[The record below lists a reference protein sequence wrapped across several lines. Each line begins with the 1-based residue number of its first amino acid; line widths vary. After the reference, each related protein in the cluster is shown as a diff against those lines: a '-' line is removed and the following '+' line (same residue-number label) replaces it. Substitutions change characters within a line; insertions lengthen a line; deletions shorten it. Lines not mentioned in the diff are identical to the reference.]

1 MPIELELSVFLLL
14 ELAAS
19 VYQLNEALG
28 FLACTKICDFLNLLT
43 ILTIQA
49 YLCLLH
55 QVLKLSTIVFFHFG
69 ISIFTKCAFRSF
81 IRLSF
86 VEYNKLMKTWI

>member
-28 FLACTKICDFLNLLT
+28 FLACTKIFDFLNPYHLNYSG
-43 ILTIQA
+43 IFVFVASSAKVIND
-49 YLCLLH
+49 Y
-55 QVLKLSTIVFFHFG
+55 FFHFG
-69 ISIFTKCAFRSF
+69 ISFFTKCAFRSF
-81 IRLSF
+81 MRLSC
-86 VEYNKLMKTWI
+86 VEYKLMKTWI

>member
-55 QVLKLSTIVFFHFG
+55 QVLKLSTIVFFILVSQFLL
-69 ISIFTKCAFRSF
+69 SV
-81 IRLSF
+81 RLGLS
-86 VEYNKLMKTWI
+86 YGCLLLNIIN

>member
-1 MPIELELSVFLLL
+1 MPTELELSVFLLL

-19 VYQLNEALG
+19 AYQLNEALG
-28 FLACTKICDFLNLLT
+28 FLACTKILTPLILT

-55 QVLKLSTIVFFHFG
+55 QVLKLSTIIFFILVSHFLP
-69 ISIFTKCAFRSF
+69 SV
-81 IRLSF
+81 RLGLLCGCL
-86 VEYNKLMKTWI
+86 VLNIN

>member
-19 VYQLNEALG
+19 AYQLNEALG
-28 FLACTKICDFLNLLT
+28 FLACTKICDFLNPYHLNYSG
-43 ILTIQA
+43 IFVFVASSAKVIND
-49 YLCLLH
+49 C
-55 QVLKLSTIVFFHFG
+55 FFHFG